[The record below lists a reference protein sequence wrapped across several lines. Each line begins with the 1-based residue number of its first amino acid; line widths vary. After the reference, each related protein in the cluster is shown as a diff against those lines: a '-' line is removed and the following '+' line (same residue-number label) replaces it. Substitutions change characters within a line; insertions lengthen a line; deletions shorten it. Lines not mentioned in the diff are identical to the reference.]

1 MRGRFITLE
10 GVEGVGK
17 SSLLP
22 VVRDYLTEHGVDVL
36 QTREPGGTELGE
48 QLRDV
53 LLHTD
58 QKILPKAELLLMFAA
73 RAQHVETVIEPALAS
88 GKWVLCDR
96 FVDASY
102 AYQGGGRKLGSE
114 RIAIIEQWV
123 LEGLQADLTLL
134 LDASRE
140 TTLERT
146 KKRRALDRIETE
158 GDDFFEL
165 VSRTYLE
172 RASAIP
178 ARIKIIDAKPDF
190 ETVAKT
196 VCTQLADSCSEWFRS
211 AVTH

>member
-1 MRGRFITLE
+1 MRGRLITLE
-10 GVEGVGK
+10 GIEEVGK

-22 VVRDYLTEHGVDVL
+22 VVKNYLTDHGVEVL

-114 RIAIIEQWV
+114 RVAILEQWV

-146 KKRRALDRIETE
+146 KQRRALDRIETE
-158 GDDFFEL
+158 GDDFFEI
-165 VSRTYLE
+165 VSRAYLE
-172 RASAIP
+172 RASAMP
-178 ARIKIIDAKPDF
+178 TRIKVIDANPDF
-190 ETVAKT
+190 ETVSKA
-196 VCTQLADSCSEWFRS
+196 VCAQLADSCSKWLS
-211 AVTH
+211 AAVVP

>member
-1 MRGRFITLE
+1 MRGRLITLE
-10 GVEGVGK
+10 GIEGVGK

-22 VVRDYLTEHGVDVL
+22 VVKNYLTDHGVEVL

-114 RIAIIEQWV
+114 RVAILEQWV

-146 KKRRALDRIETE
+146 KQRRALDRIETE
-158 GDDFFEL
+158 GDDFFEI
-165 VSRTYLE
+165 VSRAYLE
-172 RASAIP
+172 RASAMP
-178 ARIKIIDAKPDF
+178 TRIKAVSYTHLTLPTI
-190 ETVAKT
+190 
-196 VCTQLADSCSEWFRS
+196 CS
-211 AVTH
+211 V